1 MVFQE
6 TETSELKRVLN
17 DTLPKEI
24 DAFLNSFDGNIYI
37 GVEDD
42 GTVIGVEN
50 LDDIQKR
57 IADIITTQ
65 ILPNPQEY
73 ITLGTQYVD
82 GKNVV
87 VISVSKGKSLYYIKK
102 YNGIHTE

>member
-1 MVFQE
+1 MIFQE

-65 ILPNPQEY
+65 ILPAAIGARRMLP
-73 ITLGTQYVD
+73 IR
-82 GKNVV
+82 
-87 VISVSKGKSLYYIKK
+87 
-102 YNGIHTE
+102 

>member
-1 MVFQE
+1 MGFQE

-50 LDDIQKR
+50 LDDVQKR
-57 IADIITTQ
+57 IAENRCII
-65 ILPNPQEY
+65 L
-73 ITLGTQYVD
+73 
-82 GKNVV
+82 KNTEEARRGALFAWERVV
-87 VISVSKGKSLYYIKK
+87 AV
-102 YNGIHTE
+102 

>member
-1 MVFQE
+1 MIFQE
-6 TETSELKRVLN
+6 TETNELKRVLN

-50 LDDIQKR
+50 LDDVQKR

-73 ITLGTQYVD
+73 VTLGTQYVN
-82 GKNVV
+82 GKT
-87 VISVSKGKSLYYIKK
+87 LW
-102 YNGIHTE
+102 

>member
-1 MVFQE
+1 MIFQE

-42 GTVIGVEN
+42 GTVIG
-50 LDDIQKR
+50 LKIST
-57 IADIITTQ
+57 IF
-65 ILPNPQEY
+65 
-73 ITLGTQYVD
+73 
-82 GKNVV
+82 KNVSR
-87 VISVSKGKSLYYIKK
+87 ILSLRRFYRIRRNTLRSERSMLTGKTLW
-102 YNGIHTE
+102 

>member
-1 MVFQE
+1 MIFQE

-42 GTVIGVEN
+42 GMVIGVEN
-50 LDDIQKR
+50 LEAYCRYYHHANFTESAR
-57 IADIITTQ
+57 IRYAR
-65 ILPNPQEY
+65 NA
-73 ITLGTQYVD
+73 VR
-82 GKNVV
+82 
-87 VISVSKGKSLYYIKK
+87 
-102 YNGIHTE
+102 

>member
-1 MVFQE
+1 MIFQE

-50 LDDIQKR
+50 LDDVQKR

-73 ITLGTQYVD
+73 VTL
-82 GKNVV
+82 
-87 VISVSKGKSLYYIKK
+87 
-102 YNGIHTE
+102 